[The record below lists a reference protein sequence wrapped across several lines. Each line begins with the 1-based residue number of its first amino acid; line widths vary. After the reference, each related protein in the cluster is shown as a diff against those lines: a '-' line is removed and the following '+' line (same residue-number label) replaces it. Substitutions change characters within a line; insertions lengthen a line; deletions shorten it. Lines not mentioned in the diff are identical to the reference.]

1 MSDMVSTSMV
11 ANKLS
16 QLAQLYKT
24 GGVSSMMSR
33 TVEKLLDYETE
44 EAQKQLRALEDDLS
58 SFEKQYSL
66 STAEFY
72 QRYQTGKTDDR
83 MDYVEW
89 ASLAQMANNL
99 RNRLA
104 VLTGKQVV

>member
-1 MSDMVSTSMV
+1 MSDMATSTV
-11 ANKLS
+11 ANKLT

-44 EAQKQLRALEDDLS
+44 EAQKQFAELQEDLTA
-58 SFEKQYSL
+58 FEKQYNL

-72 QRYQTGKTDDR
+72 RRYQAGQTDDQ
-83 MDYVEW
+83 MDFVEW
-89 ASLAQMANNL
+89 ASLAQMAINL
-99 RNRLA
+99 KNRLA
-104 VLTGKQVV
+104 VLTGV

>member
-1 MSDMVSTSMV
+1 MSDMVSTTTV
-11 ANKLS
+11 ANKLT

-44 EAQKQLRALEDDLS
+44 EAQKQLTELQGDLTA
-58 SFEKQYSL
+58 FEKQYNL

-72 QRYQTGKTDDR
+72 RRYQAGQTDDR
-83 MDYVEW
+83 MDFVEW

-99 RNRLA
+99 RNRLS
-104 VLTGKQVV
+104 VLTGA

>member
-1 MSDMVSTSMV
+1 MSDMVSTLTV
-11 ANKLS
+11 ANKLT

-44 EAQKQLRALEDDLS
+44 EAQKQLRELEGDLS
-58 SFEKQYSL
+58 SFEKQYNL
-66 STAEFY
+66 STTEFY
-72 QRYQTGKTDDR
+72 RRYQAGQTDDQ
-83 MDYVEW
+83 MDFVEW
-89 ASLAQMANNL
+89 ASLAQMATNL

-104 VLTGKQVV
+104 VLTGAVG